1 MQKKE
6 LVYYVA
12 FTLYFVINMLYTT
25 SINNLFGLIPLSSI
39 STIVTLIIY
48 LLLGYLLVISINK
61 KYWLIIIV
69 VLTCVLLVTF
79 NTRGNSILSSI
90 LFILTIGKMN
100 IKKLAKYTF
109 YLNTGIILVAA
120 FCAVGGLLP
129 MHSTVREAHIIYALG
144 FVSYNTVAIAIFRS
158 ILLYCLIKYESLKVR
173 HFISVF
179 GIGYLTY
186 FLTRSR
192 IAFYTTLVFLVLLIY
207 SKVRKNAFTSRGFL
221 IVAELILP
229 FFTFI
234 SVYYGS
240 VYFLQHDTLQ
250 KLNEFFSGRLYFIN
264 YYLTNFGIK
273 IWGQNIFFVSSR
285 EGAATG
291 ATWFALDNSYAYTL
305 VCFGIVITAIL
316 FTMYSILIYNAYKN
330 GKKMIFLYLIS
341 MLFVGITENGIFLVA
356 MNFALLYFMQLLN
369 VKESVLNK
377 RKIFRFKIK
386 RQYPKLG

>member
-1 MQKKE
+1 
-6 LVYYVA
+6 
-12 FTLYFVINMLYTT
+12 
-25 SINNLFGLIPLSSI
+25 
-39 STIVTLIIY
+39 
-48 LLLGYLLVISINK
+48 
-61 KYWLIIIV
+61 
-69 VLTCVLLVTF
+69 
-79 NTRGNSILSSI
+79 
-90 LFILTIGKMN
+90 
-100 IKKLAKYTF
+100 
-109 YLNTGIILVAA
+109 
-120 FCAVGGLLP
+120 
-129 MHSTVREAHIIYALG
+129 
-144 FVSYNTVAIAIFRS
+144 
-158 ILLYCLIKYESLKVR
+158 
-173 HFISVF
+173 
-179 GIGYLTY
+179 
-186 FLTRSR
+186 
-192 IAFYTTLVFLVLLIY
+192 
-207 SKVRKNAFTSRGFL
+207 
-221 IVAELILP
+221 
-229 FFTFI
+229 
-234 SVYYGS
+234 
-240 VYFLQHDTLQ
+240 LQ